1 MRRSNGH
8 HDISAD
14 SPTSA
19 NPVSSKE
26 NMFYNASASSL
37 NKLQNKLNISLH
49 SLELLQEELHRED
62 KVTLF
67 EAKRTWLFARRLAD
81 LYGGGHFLKGVE
93 IKRINT
99 TRFWIR
105 LTESFKMTK
114 IRLSQ

>member
-1 MRRSNGH
+1 MGCRNTPSIFLSKGEAISLRRSNGH

-81 LYGGGHFLKGVE
+81 LYGGWHFFERG
-93 IKRINT
+93 RD
-99 TRFWIR
+99 
-105 LTESFKMTK
+105 
-114 IRLSQ
+114 QA